1 MPESEAGSVIPAQ
14 LSFLAIYNP
23 TLGPT
28 DETLEDQI
36 VFYTSRSD
44 YLQRTEG
51 SLTEEEGSKP
61 PEGGKNER
69 LRQIGLAQGM
79 VNFASDF
86 SSGKTLDYV
95 ETAKTRVVLLELE
108 KDWWVVASIDLT
120 RLPAEPTQTS
130 ANDTASSTNFHYSA
144 REMGHPRLHIQQLRR
159 AHSIFLLLHDFS
171 LSDLY
176 ERAGRSSFCLFLER
190 FWEKFAWNWELLLTG
205 NPIVDIYNGIK
216 LAAGGELGIGV
227 GEEEWGSGERE
238 VLEDFV
244 GRTDGLIDLVVSRF
258 GDSSA
263 HSGDSPSQFNDEKQW
278 LGQDTDPR
286 PADGVIFS
294 GVDTISRRSVAH
306 VSHWME
312 SIYRYGDATY
322 GIGRDPNSLRRRK
335 LRRHKERSSA
345 GRQDGKNPSTPERIH
360 TPGIPRP
367 LVLAA
372 PQTIPEAQG
381 ENTAERD
388 EVAPPGSDPKSD
400 KSVFGTEA
408 VMKYLTL
415 GYGSSWSL
423 SSMSTPSLTGSP
435 APDVGKPS
443 TGIIER
449 TQPSTNPVQTPP
461 SNGPSRLH
469 QEPNKDAGR
478 FVLGPRDD
486 LDILDDLEEG
496 SPVSESDA
504 NKSKTRIVHRTLHLH
519 LGDGSGGDGDSRKLE
534 AVIYVHQPFMF
545 TFLFDANTTP
555 LSSPSVYTSIHHQL
569 GPLQKSLLS
578 STSPAT
584 AASRISTSEGTAD
597 PKNRFSSRTQP
608 VHDLVYDPSNL
619 TIRSSIP
626 NIPSLGTPSQS
637 PRIPQS
643 PRTPSPSSIQLS
655 TAPKWSRVESLA
667 IHHRLLSTYIDTRSR
682 PQELERTC
690 KTSRGWWILWVRIP
704 PTAPSPPQALSS
716 ASSSVA
722 LSSMAEA
729 ETEDVHSLQ
738 PGVPEPQEAFLVRKA
753 SDYVSPANQD
763 RMSSGARFFRDLGGS
778 SSKASRGADT
788 TTPSKLV
795 EGLGLDAR
803 RYVEG
808 LLRFNR

>member
-1 MPESEAGSVIPAQ
+1 MPESDTGSVIPAQ

-51 SLTEEEGSKP
+51 SPTEEEGSKP
-61 PEGGKNER
+61 PQDGKNER

-120 RLPAEPTQTS
+120 RLPTEPTQAS
-130 ANDTASSTNFHYSA
+130 ANDTVNNTKFHYSA
-144 REMGHPRLHIQQLRR
+144 REMGHPQLHIQQLRR
-159 AHSIFLLLHDFS
+159 AHSIFLLLHDYS

-176 ERAGRSSFCLFLER
+176 GRVSRASFCLFLER

-263 HSGDSPSQFNDEKQW
+263 HSGDSSSQFNGEMPW

-335 LRRHKERSSA
+335 LRGHRGRSSA
-345 GRQDGKNPSTPERIH
+345 SRQDGKNPSTPERVH

-372 PQTIPEAQG
+372 PQTVPEAQCEHTPEG
-381 ENTAERD
+381 D
-388 EVAPPGSDPKSD
+388 EILPSGSDPKSE
-400 KSVFGTEA
+400 KSAFGTEA
-408 VMKYLTL
+408 VIKYLTL

-423 SSMSTPSLTGSP
+423 SSMSTPSLSGSP
-435 APDVGKPS
+435 VPEVGKPS

-461 SNGPSRLH
+461 PNGPSRLR
-469 QEPNKDAGR
+469 QESNKDAGR
-478 FVLGPRDD
+478 FILGPRDD
-486 LDILDDLEEG
+486 LDTLDDLEEG
-496 SPVSESDA
+496 SPVSESDV
-504 NKSKTRIVHRTLHLH
+504 NKSKTRIVHRTLHVR
-519 LGDGSGGDGDSRKLE
+519 LGDGSGGDGHARKLE

-545 TFLFDANTTP
+545 TFLFDANTTN
-555 LSSPSVYTSIHHQL
+555 LSSPSLYTSIHHQL

-578 STSPAT
+578 STSPAA

-597 PKNRFSSRTQP
+597 PKKRFSARTQP

-626 NIPSLGTPSQS
+626 NIPNLGTPPQS
-637 PRIPQS
+637 PKIPQS
-643 PRTPSPSSIQLS
+643 PRTPSPSSIQLP
-655 TAPKWSRVESLA
+655 TASKWSRVESLA

-704 PTAPSPPQALSS
+704 PTGPSPPQALSS
-716 ASSSVA
+716 VSSSVA

-729 ETEDVHSLQ
+729 ETDDIHSLS

-753 SDYVSPANQD
+753 SDYVSPVNQD

-778 SSKASRGADT
+778 SSKGPRGADT

>member
-1 MPESEAGSVIPAQ
+1 MPESDRGSVIPAQ

-28 DETLEDQI
+28 DETIEDQI
-36 VFYTSRSD
+36 VFYTSKSE
-44 YLQRTEG
+44 YLQHTEG
-51 SLTEEEGSKP
+51 STEEEGSKH
-61 PEGGKNER
+61 PEDGKNER

-86 SSGKTLDYV
+86 SSGKTLDYI
-95 ETAKTRVVLLELE
+95 ETEKARVILLELE

-120 RLPAEPTQTS
+120 QIPTEPTQS
-130 ANDTASSTNFHYSA
+130 SSNDLSGSPAFHYST
-144 REMGHPRLHIQQLRR
+144 REMGHPQLLIQQLRR
-159 AHSIFLLLHDFS
+159 AHSIFLLLHDIS
-171 LSDLY
+171 LGDLY
-176 ERAGRSSFCLFLER
+176 ERVGRSSFCLFLER
-190 FWEKFAWNWELLLTG
+190 FWHNFAWNWELLLTG

-216 LAAGGELGIGV
+216 LAASGELGIGV

-244 GRTDGLIDLVVSRF
+244 GRTEGLVDLVVSRF
-258 GDSSA
+258 GDSSNYF
-263 HSGDSPSQFNDEKQW
+263 GDSPSPNGEKPW

-286 PADGVIFS
+286 PTDGIIFS
-294 GVDTISRRSVAH
+294 GVDVISRCSVAH

-312 SIYRYGDATY
+312 WIYRYGDATY
-322 GIGRDPNSLRRRK
+322 GIGRDPNSPRRRK
-335 LRRHKERSSA
+335 LRRHRERNQSGS
-345 GRQDGKNPSTPERIH
+345 RIQPSTPEPVHI
-360 TPGIPRP
+360 PGIPRP
-367 LVLAA
+367 LVMAA
-372 PQTIPEAQG
+372 PQSVPEAQN
-381 ENTAERD
+381 ENTPERGD
-388 EVAPPGSDPKSD
+388 VPPSGSDPRND
-400 KSVFGTEA
+400 KSAFGTEA

-423 SSMSTPSLTGSP
+423 SSMSTPSITSSP
-435 APDVGKPS
+435 APEVGKLS
-443 TGIIER
+443 AGITER
-449 TQPSTNPVQTPP
+449 TEPSTNVQTPP
-461 SNGPSRLH
+461 SNGPSGSR
-469 QEPNKDAGR
+469 QEFKKNTTGR

-486 LDILDDLEEG
+486 LDTLDDLEES

-504 NKSKTRIVHRTLHLH
+504 NKSKTRIVHRTLHVRLS
-519 LGDGSGGDGDSRKLE
+519 DGSGGDGDIRKLG

-545 TFLFDANTTP
+545 TFLFDADTAS
-555 LSSPSVYTSIHHQL
+555 LSSPSLYTSIHHQL

-584 AASRISTSEGTAD
+584 AASRIWTSEATD
-597 PKNRFSSRTQP
+597 PKRRFSSRTQP
-608 VHDLVYDPSNL
+608 AHDLVYDPSNL

-626 NIPSLGTPSQS
+626 NIPSLGTFSQS
-637 PRIPQS
+637 PEIPHS
-643 PRTPSPSSIQLS
+643 PRTPSPSSNQP
-655 TAPKWSRVESLA
+655 TAQKWSRVESLA
-667 IHHRLLSTYIDTRSR
+667 IHHRLISTYIDTRSR

-704 PTAPSPPQALSS
+704 PTVSSPPPALSS

-722 LSSMAEA
+722 LSSAAE
-729 ETEDVHSLQ
+729 EDVENNHPPPSI
-738 PGVPEPQEAFLVRKA
+738 PEPQEAFLIRKA

-763 RMSSGARFFRDLGGS
+763 RMGSGARFFRDLGGS
-778 SSKASRGADT
+778 SSRISRASDT